1 MSLNLTSQQLRVTLQ
16 ALESDTI
23 GTYSSNR
30 QGIIDGVI
38 AEIRAE
44 VAFLDE
50 EMQA

>member
-30 QGIIDGVI
+30 QGIIDEVI

-44 VAFLDE
+44 VEFWDE
-50 EMQA
+50 AMKA